1 MLLLKNMKTF
11 TELFNT
17 ILTADEE
24 TSRQAAREVR
34 KLVYSSGENEKYKC
48 IASIIENAPA
58 EYVKI
63 IEGWRQENFVMTISV
78 MYFLHNRENQ
88 PDFLFPWL
96 FQLLQHKNGN
106 IRHSAVR
113 MIEHELGPLT
123 YHIRFPDEKI
133 SRRELSP
140 EQADRIIFGLRTNL
154 NNLATSFWK
163 DSYRKFKYLDRL
175 PSGTYKSVQLILSLL
190 DDYCSETIE
199 RQTQI
204 ESKQLHTSSLRGR
217 QILERRKEIEQELAG
232 MLKEIDPTSPRLR
245 RGKEQFTLQDVKDAI
260 YNEEDNDDMMK
271 VVAMFDRGGDA
282 TEMEK
287 VLELVTDAWNY
298 FPHKV
303 LGGISPAE
311 KLLEY
316 PPNHK

>member
-1 MLLLKNMKTF
+1 MRLITNMKTF

-24 TSRQAAREVR
+24 ISRQAAREVR

-63 IEGWRQENFVMTISV
+63 IEDWRQENFVMAISV

-96 FQLLQHKNGN
+96 FQLLQNKNGN

-113 MIEHELGPLT
+113 MIEHELGSLT
-123 YHIRFPDEKI
+123 YHIRFPGEKI

-175 PSGTYKSVQLILSLL
+175 PNGTYKSVQLILSLL
-190 DDYCSETIE
+190 DDYCSDVVDYQE
-199 RQTQI
+199 QI
-204 ESKQLHTSSLRGR
+204 ESKQPLSKASL
-217 QILERRKEIEQELAG
+217 Q
-232 MLKEIDPTSPRLR
+232 

-260 YNEEDNDDMMK
+260 YFECPECKLKYREKKWAKACEAWCREHKSCNLEITAHAEENK
-271 VVAMFDRGGDA
+271 
-282 TEMEK
+282 
-287 VLELVTDAWNY
+287 
-298 FPHKV
+298 
-303 LGGISPAE
+303 
-311 KLLEY
+311 
-316 PPNHK
+316 

>member
-1 MLLLKNMKTF
+1 MKTF
-11 TELFNT
+11 TEAFNT

-34 KLVYSSGENEKYKC
+34 KLVYSSDENEKYKC

-58 EYVKI
+58 EYIKI
-63 IEGWRQENFVMTISV
+63 VENWRQENFVMAISV
-78 MYFLHNRENQ
+78 MYFLHNRKNQ

-113 MIEHELGPLT
+113 MIEHELGSLT
-123 YHIRFPDEKI
+123 YHIRFPGEKI
-133 SRRELSP
+133 SRREPSP

-175 PSGTYKSVQLILSLL
+175 PSGTYKSVQLILSFL
-190 DDYCSETIE
+190 DDYCGEAPY
-199 RQTQI
+199 QQI
-204 ESKQLHTSSLRGR
+204 PTESKQPLDLAQAE
-217 QILERRKEIEQELAG
+217 QIFKRRKEIEQELMD
-232 MLKEIDPTSPRLR
+232 MLKETGSD
-245 RGKEQFTLQDVKDAI
+245 FTLEDVKELI
-260 YNEEDNDDMMK
+260 YNEEDNDDLHK
-271 VVAMFDRGGDA
+271 LIAMFDPSSRTQSVHYGAGRGGDA
-282 TEMEK
+282 TELSN

-298 FPHKV
+298 FPHQV

-316 PPNHK
+316 KQK

>member
-34 KLVYSSGENEKYKC
+34 KLVYTTLFRSKYKC

-113 MIEHELGPLT
+113 MIEHELGSLT
-123 YHIRFPDEKI
+123 YHIRFPGEKI
-133 SRRELSP
+133 SHRELSP
-140 EQADRIIFGLRTNL
+140 EQADRIILGLRTNL
-154 NNLATSFWK
+154 NNLMARSWK
-163 DSYRKFKYLDRL
+163 DSYRKFKYINNL
-175 PSGTYKSVQLILSLL
+175 PS
-190 DDYCSETIE
+190 
-199 RQTQI
+199 
-204 ESKQLHTSSLRGR
+204 
-217 QILERRKEIEQELAG
+217 
-232 MLKEIDPTSPRLR
+232 
-245 RGKEQFTLQDVKDAI
+245 
-260 YNEEDNDDMMK
+260 
-271 VVAMFDRGGDA
+271 
-282 TEMEK
+282 
-287 VLELVTDAWNY
+287 
-298 FPHKV
+298 
-303 LGGISPAE
+303 
-311 KLLEY
+311 
-316 PPNHK
+316 